1 MIGKV
6 SRFSSIHRPRNS
18 NPTRL
23 LFLQERC
30 ADAFDRL
37 FKKFANSVLIVS
49 YSSNSLPTQ
58 DEMVALMAK
67 YKEHVEVIPVDYR
80 YSFGNQG
87 DAKTHR
93 NSVQEYLFVGF

>member
-1 MIGKV
+1 M
-6 SRFSSIHRPRNS
+6 
-18 NPTRL
+18 
-23 LFLQERC
+23 
-30 ADAFDRL
+30 
-37 FKKFANSVLIVS
+37 LIVS